1 MSTLGAVQS
10 GRLFHETFQNGF
22 SATGPDAAWHTQ
34 DVAGV
39 PGGDGVAH
47 ASALGLA
54 VVPTGVNPRTGA
66 PAFVSTTGQ
75 QADGGEGTR
84 DHVKWTAMPNRTAGT
99 GLPGFDV
106 PATGAL
112 VCTTTLAVS
121 TYGTEDHPFGAA
133 VTDAQADPRL
143 ACGSMIT
150 ADVESASIFGFFVT
164 NTQVY
169 ANYERLRIPGT
180 TYAAYTYAVPVAQ
193 RAPGDVDM
201 LRITLDRAR
210 STVTWEVN
218 GREVLSV
225 DRIGHPVL
233 DRAHQL
239 LDHAGEP
246 EDVSPR
252 QLITGIGMFTLLDG
266 ALDADGTGLVRIDS
280 APAHYVNP
288 RSGAPW
294 PQKFLDEQSISANR
308 LWGQGVALNVRDV
321 SVTAV

>member
-1 MSTLGAVQS
+1 MTTTDAIGSRL
-10 GRLFHETFQNGF
+10 LFHEDFRSGF
-22 SATGPDAAWHTQ
+22 ATNAPDAGWHTQ
-34 DVAGV
+34 DTAGV
-39 PGGDGVAH
+39 AGGDGVAH
-47 ASALGLA
+47 ISQLGLA

-84 DHVKWTAMPNRTAGT
+84 DHVKWTAMPNRSAGT

-106 PATGAL
+106 PAAGRL

-121 TYGTEDHPFGAA
+121 TYGSEDHPFGGA
-133 VTDAQADPRL
+133 VDDPQADPRL

-150 ADVESASIFGFFVT
+150 ADVETASIFGFFVT
-164 NTQVY
+164 NTRVY

-180 TYAAYTYAVPVAQ
+180 SYAAYTYAVPVAE
-193 RAPGDVDM
+193 RAPGDLDT

-210 STVTWEVN
+210 STVTWAVN
-218 GREVLSV
+218 GTEVLAV

-246 EDVSPR
+246 ENVMPR
-252 QLITGIGMFTLLDG
+252 QLTTGVGMFTLLDG
-266 ALDADGTGLVRIDS
+266 ALGADSAGLVRIDS
-280 APAHYVNP
+280 APSHYVDP
-288 RSGAPW
+288 RRGAPW
-294 PQKFLDEQSISANR
+294 PQKFLDQQSVAASR

-321 SVTAV
+321 AVTTA

>member
-1 MSTLGAVQS
+1 MSTTPVAGS
-10 GRLFHETFQNGF
+10 GLLFHDDFRDGF
-22 SATGPDAAWHTQ
+22 STTGPNAAWHTQ

-39 PGGDGVAH
+39 AGGDGVAH
-47 ASALGLA
+47 TSALGLA
-54 VVPTGVNPRTGA
+54 VVPTGVNPATGA

-84 DHVKWTAMPNRTAGT
+84 DHVKWTAMPTRTARS
-99 GLPGFDV
+99 GLPGFDT

-112 VCTTTLAVS
+112 VCTTTLAV
-121 TYGTEDHPFGAA
+121 TTHGTGDHPFGDA
-133 VTDAQADPRL
+133 VTDARADPRL

-150 ADVESASIFGFFVT
+150 ADLETASIFGFFVT
-164 NTQVY
+164 DTRVY
-169 ANYERLRIPGT
+169 ANYERLRLPGT
-180 TYAAYTYAVPVAQ
+180 TYAAFTYAVPVAV
-193 RAPGDVDM
+193 RAPGDVDT

-210 STVTWEVN
+210 ATVTWEVN

-233 DRAHQL
+233 DRAHLL

-266 ALDADGTGLVRIDS
+266 AMDAEGTGLVRIDS
-280 APAHYVNP
+280 APSHYVNP
-288 RSGAPW
+288 RAGAPF
-294 PQKFLDEQSISANR
+294 PQKFLDERSLPAHR
-308 LWGQGVALNVRDV
+308 VWGQGVALNVRDV
-321 SVTAV
+321 SVTTV

>member
-1 MSTLGAVQS
+1 MSTAEAVQN
-10 GRLFHETFQNGF
+10 GVLFHETFENGF
-22 SATGPDAAWHTQ
+22 TTTGADAAWHTQ

-39 PGGDGVAH
+39 AGGDGVAH

-99 GLPGFDV
+99 GLPGFDI

-112 VCTTTLAVS
+112 QCTTTLAVS

-150 ADVESASIFGFFVT
+150 ADLESASIFGFFVT

-180 TYAAYTYAVPVAQ
+180 TYAAYTYAVPVAE

-201 LRITLDRAR
+201 LRITVNRAR
-210 STVTWEVN
+210 ATVTWEVN

-233 DRAHQL
+233 DRAHLL

-266 ALDADGTGLVRIDS
+266 ALDAEGTGLVRIDS

-288 RSGAPW
+288 RSGEPW

-321 SVTAV
+321 SVAAV

>member
-1 MSTLGAVQS
+1 MSTAEAVQN
-10 GRLFHETFQNGF
+10 GVLFHETFENGF
-22 SATGPDAAWHTQ
+22 TTTGADAAWHTQ

-39 PGGDGVAH
+39 AGGDGVAH

-99 GLPGFDV
+99 GLPGFDI

-112 VCTTTLAVS
+112 QCTTTLAVS

-150 ADVESASIFGFFVT
+150 ADLESASIFGFFVT

-180 TYAAYTYAVPVAQ
+180 TYAAYTYAVPVAE

-201 LRITLDRAR
+201 LRITVNRAR
-210 STVTWEVN
+210 ATVTWEVN

-233 DRAHQL
+233 DRAHLL

-246 EDVSPR
+246 EGVSPR

-266 ALDADGTGLVRIDS
+266 ALDAEGTGLVRIDS

-288 RSGAPW
+288 RSGEPW

-321 SVTAV
+321 SVAAV